1 MMCFEDWSG
10 SILSNCGHYH
20 SKPVRNVRNGVGD
33 FKIRRRHEVDIAEMT
48 CESGRIDRID
58 RHRADIR
65 RDDREYLFL
74 LLWQSG
80 GVGIVHNG
88 REETLMPGDCLLM
101 DSTRPAEL
109 LFQGCHASFAS
120 VHLPRALYME
130 GRAHPPATGRRV
142 ERSHPLCASLV
153 NLLSDDGSEDAH
165 ADYLF
170 DFVALMFRMEE
181 PGGQAGRFRDRLGRF
196 RFICDTIDRHLM
208 DADFSIEQLASLV
221 HMSRRQLQR
230 DFSDHGTTFTRFLS
244 DRRMKLVASH
254 LRRAAH
260 MRKRPAI
267 SELAYRSGFS
277 DLSHFNRGFRKSFG
291 MSPGNYHA
299 ECLAETVGL

>member
-1 MMCFEDWSG
+1 MMCFEEWSD

-20 SKPVRNVRNGVGD
+20 SKPVRNVHSSVGD
-33 FKIRRRHEVDIAEMT
+33 FRLRRRHDVDIAEMK

-80 GVGIVHNG
+80 GACITHNG
-88 REETLMPGDCLLM
+88 REEMLTPGDSLLM

-109 LFQGCHASFAS
+109 LFQGNQAAFVS
-120 VHLPRALYME
+120 VHLPRALYLE
-130 GRAHPPATGRRV
+130 GRSHQPATGRRV
-142 ERSHPLCASLV
+142 ERSHPLRASLI
-153 NLLSDDGSEDAH
+153 NLLSDGGAADAPT
-165 ADYLF
+165 DYLF
-170 DFVALMFRMEE
+170 DFVALMFRMED
-181 PGGQAGRFRDRLGRF
+181 PDGDAGRFRDRLGRF
-196 RFICDTIDRHLM
+196 RFISDTIDRHVM
-208 DADFSIEQLASLV
+208 DPDFSIEQLAGLV

-230 DFSDHGTTFTRFLS
+230 DFSDNGTTFTRFLS
-244 DRRMKLVASH
+244 ERRMRLVASH

-260 MRKRPAI
+260 MNKRVAI

-291 MSPGNYHA
+291 MSPGSYHA
-299 ECLAETVGL
+299 DCVAKTTER